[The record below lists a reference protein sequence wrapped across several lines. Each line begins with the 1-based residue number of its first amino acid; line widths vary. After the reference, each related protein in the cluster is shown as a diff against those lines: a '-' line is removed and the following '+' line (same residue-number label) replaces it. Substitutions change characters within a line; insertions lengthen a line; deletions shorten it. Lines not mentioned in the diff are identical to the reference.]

1 MKNIINATSIVEL
14 SGNED
19 NSYPI
24 MSHVDG
30 IIYPDIETALLNE
43 ENTQL
48 YILIIQDDGFID
60 EIPPSVLSLRYFT
73 SSPVALISEAKLS
86 SGVQSTLNAI
96 GIAFL
101 SQVTLKNEI
110 DSFIT
115 TILKKDKERVLF
127 DNHETNQRQKANK
140 LRQNTTNKLV
150 PQTHIEYPSIC
161 LMVDIVDSEIFIP
174 IDEIKN
180 FNTLKFSGLLEQTF
194 SQTCNQQGLDFQFEA
209 FSLLRY
215 ALFIRSQD
223 MTVALNLA
231 EHIKHHFYIALDQRG
246 ITGNVLSS
254 ALKIGI
260 TQHRISSTTEHSV
273 SRAQAALDLARNSKL
288 TYYVL

>member
-1 MKNIINATSIVEL
+1 MKNVNNATSIVKL
-14 SGNED
+14 SGSE
-19 NSYPI
+19 NSSCPI

-30 IIYPDIETALLNE
+30 IIYPDIETALLNDE
-43 ENTQL
+43 GTHL
-48 YILIIQDDGFID
+48 YILIIQDDEYTN
-60 EIPPSVLSLRYFT
+60 EIPPSVLTLRYFT
-73 SSPVALISEAKLS
+73 SAPVALISNARLS
-86 SGVQSTLNAI
+86 SGVQATLNAI

-115 TILKKDKERVLF
+115 TMLKKDEERVLF
-127 DNHETNQRQKANK
+127 DVHETNQRQKANK
-140 LRQNTTNKLV
+140 LRQSTTHKIL

-161 LMVDIVDSEIFIP
+161 LIVDVVDSEIFIP

-194 SQTCNQQGLDFQFEA
+194 SQTCNQLGLDFQFEA

-223 MTVALNLA
+223 MNTALNLA
-231 EHIKHHFYIALDQRG
+231 EQIKHHFYIALDQRG